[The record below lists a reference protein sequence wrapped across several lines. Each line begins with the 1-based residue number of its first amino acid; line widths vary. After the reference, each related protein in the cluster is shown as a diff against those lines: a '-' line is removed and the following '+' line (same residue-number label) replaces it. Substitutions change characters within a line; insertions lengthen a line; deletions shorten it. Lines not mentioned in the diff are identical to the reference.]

1 PAPSVGD
8 RFEPVHGRRAGP
20 SARGPG
26 RRLDQ
31 LELVGR
37 EERLG
42 QRVVP
47 APARPAHRLLHPVG
61 GAQVPELGR
70 GVLGEFNWS
79 SQHLTTEVLY
89 GKATWVDGDADGA
102 AGDAVAGPTAGA
114 ARCGAGVLGE
124 DCRRAVERGGGDR
137 VWGISAGRGTLVPRA
152 GWHAV
157 DPAHP
162 AVGEVSV
169 VR

>member
-1 PAPSVGD
+1 GWEGAGEGVGGGVVGGVGGVANEGLD
-8 RFEPVHGRRAGP
+8 AGRREP
-20 SARGPG
+20 
-26 RRLDQ
+26 
-31 LELVGR
+31 
-37 EERLG
+37 LG
-42 QRVVP
+42 VANRQ
-47 APARPAHRLLHPVG
+47 
-61 GAQVPELGR
+61 
-70 GVLGEFNWS
+70 VLGEFNWS
-79 SQHLTTEVLY
+79 SQPLTTEVLY

-114 ARCGAGVLGE
+114 ARCGAGVLRE

>member
-1 PAPSVGD
+1 AVEEFAFERREDALAQGIVVGIADGPHGGPDAHLAAALPEGD
-8 RFEPVHGRRAGP
+8 RR
-20 SARGPG
+20 
-26 RRLDQ
+26 
-31 LELVGR
+31 
-37 EERLG
+37 
-42 QRVVP
+42 
-47 APARPAHRLLHPVG
+47 
-61 GAQVPELGR
+61 
-70 GVLGEFNWS
+70 VLGGFNWS
-79 SQHLTTEVLY
+79 SQHLEREVLH
-89 GKATWVDGDADGA
+89 GKATRMDGDADGA

-162 AVGEVSV
+162 AVGAGSG